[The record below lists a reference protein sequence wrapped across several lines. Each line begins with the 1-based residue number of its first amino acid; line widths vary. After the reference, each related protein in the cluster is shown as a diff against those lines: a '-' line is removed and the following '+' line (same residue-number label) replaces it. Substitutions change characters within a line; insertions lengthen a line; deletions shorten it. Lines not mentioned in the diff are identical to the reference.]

1 MNFQSKISIFIL
13 AALLS
18 VVSFGSSAF
27 AAEDITSRL
36 KIEPKSIKS
45 SGREWSIDISGQN
58 VKEGDWATFRAENIS
73 LIPAGKV
80 DLKYKNEKIGEISVD
95 KKYSDGHDL
104 NYQSVVRDD
113 ENAKPGSIIWQG
125 KIVFTKNIEK
135 YANFETSISN
145 TNTNYFSYVNR
156 DVTVETKI
164 IGSTTLKGEDV
175 KLKK

>member
-1 MNFQSKISIFIL
+1 MNFRSKISIFII

-18 VVSFGSSAF
+18 VLSFGSSAF

-45 SGREWSIDISGQN
+45 SGREWSIDISGHN
-58 VKEGDWATFRAENIS
+58 VKEGDWATFRAENVS
-73 LIPAGKV
+73 VIPAGKV

-104 NYQSVVRDD
+104 NYQSVPHDD
-113 ENAKPGSIIWQG
+113 ENAKPGAIVWQG

-135 YANFETSISN
+135 YANFENI
-145 TNTNYFSYVNR
+145 Y
-156 DVTVETKI
+156 
-164 IGSTTLKGEDV
+164 L
-175 KLKK
+175 